1 MRIVSIGLAVLLA
14 GTAQAQD
21 NRPIITVGV
30 QQIATSGTLD
40 VLREQSNVGARV
52 VYSVVEPLIDN
63 MRQDVALPQ
72 KPALATAW
80 RRLDERTI
88 ELKLRPGVLFHN
100 GETMTAEDVAFT
112 FSPMRWRGEGI
123 PDDATPANTNYPPRE
138 AVANARSLWP
148 NLGDVQIIDTQTVR
162 ITSRVPDATMEGRIA
177 RYGSDIISKKGWE
190 AAANWLAYAR
200 RPIGTGP
207 YKIVDFRND
216 NMLVLE
222 AHDAYWGGRP
232 PIRTLRFVVAPDV
245 SARVNG
251 LLTGLFDFVT
261 DLPPDQITV
270 VQANPKFEVVGGP
283 ITNHRILSFDRN
295 HPVLKD
301 PRIRQA
307 LTHAIDRQLIVDTLF
322 LGRTQVPKGLQWDY
336 YGPMLIA
343 DWTVPQYD
351 PARAKQL
358 LAEAGYKGEPIPY
371 RVLNNY
377 YNNQVPTAQVLLEM
391 WRAVGLNVQME
402 MKENWG
408 QIMERNATRGI
419 RDWSNSAPFN
429 DPVASIVNQHCPRG
443 GQQTSGEYT
452 NADFNTLCGVL
463 ETSVVPAERRTTF
476 ARMLQIAERED
487 PAYTVLHQTTLL
499 YGKRR
504 DIRWTWSA
512 LQSMDF
518 RAENFRISQ

>member
-1 MRIVSIGLAVLLA
+1 MMLA
-14 GTAQAQD
+14 GTAAAQD
-21 NRPIITVGV
+21 TRPNITVGV

-63 MRQDVALPQ
+63 MRQDVNLPQ

-80 RRLDERTI
+80 RRIDDRTI
-88 ELKLRPGVLFHN
+88 ELNLRPGVLFHN

-112 FSPMRWRGEGI
+112 FSPMRWRGDGI
-123 PDDATPANTNYPPRE
+123 PADATPANTNFPPRE
-138 AVANARSLWP
+138 AVASGRSLWP
-148 NLGDVQIIDTQTVR
+148 NLGEVQIIDPLTVR

-190 AAANWLAYAR
+190 QAANWLAYAR

-216 NMLVLE
+216 NMLILE
-222 AHDAYWGGRP
+222 AHEGYWGGKP

-251 LLTGLFDFVT
+251 LLSGLFDFVT
-261 DLPPDQITV
+261 DLPPDQIAV

-283 ITNHRILSFDRN
+283 ITNHRLIVFDRN
-295 HPVLKD
+295 HAALRD
-301 PRIRQA
+301 ARIRRA
-307 LTHAIDRQLIVDTLF
+307 MTHAIDRQLIVDTLF

-351 PARAKQL
+351 PA
-358 LAEAGYKGEPIPY
+358 LARKLIAETGYKGEPIPY

-377 YNNQVPTAQVLLEM
+377 YNNQVPTAQVLVEM
-391 WRAVGLNVQME
+391 WRAVGLNVQLE

-408 QIMERNATRGI
+408 QITEPGLTRAV

-429 DPVASIVNQHCPRG
+429 DPVSSIVNQHCQNG
-443 GQQTSGEYT
+443 GQQRLGEYT
-452 NADFNTLCGVL
+452 NTAFNALCTTL
-463 ETSVVPAERRTTF
+463 ETSVLPAERRAAF
-476 ARMLQIAERED
+476 AQMLQIAERDD

-518 RAENFRISQ
+518 RTENFRIGQ